1 MANDNRNNN
10 VSLHIVQWNARSLM
24 PKRNEFEL
32 LIAQEKAHI
41 ALVTETWLEPDTHF
55 NVSGYNTL
63 RRDRPDGYGGLAI
76 LIHKS
81 IKVQQC
87 STYINN
93 PGIEIMSVNLVNCN
107 EIKNIVLVYCPS
119 SVRTCLSD
127 WEQIFSLFSSK
138 CIIAGDFNGH
148 HATWSSKT
156 DARGIQLYDTALDSG
171 FISLNDGS
179 MTRVALVDGVAQN
192 TSPDVTFVSTD
203 LSVLLGWRIINENL
217 GSDHLFIKISYKY
230 NSSLNP
236 VVTIKKRNFKL
247 AKWSNYSEALE
258 NSLIQTVVPRNVQS
272 LYDNFI
278 EQLNKAADENIPFIK
293 LNSNPS
299 NGFRPKSYWNPNLS
313 RLVAQ
318 RRLALKIFRRNPT
331 PNNLSVLEHKTEV
344 AKKAISQEKSK
355 DWRNYCSSVNEQ
367 TSSSEMW
374 KRMGWIKG
382 RVSPRLSV
390 SNEHK
395 VELLCS
401 LAPDYVY
408 PKQQQF
414 NSNNAVLED
423 KFTLQEMIN
432 CFKRK
437 DTAPGTDGI
446 TYSLIFYLSSVSRQ
460 YLLELYNLIFS
471 TGIIPKQWREII
483 VTPIPK
489 STPNNNNIKLRP
501 ISLISCLCK
510 IFHSMLTKRLEWYI
524 EKNMLLSKYTSGFR
538 RGQSCQDCLVKLVS
552 QIYTGFSHKT
562 PTVACFVDITNAYNN
577 VLIDVLVKTLDDIG
591 IGKTICQYLWNFL
604 SERHLMIKDE
614 TDVSKFF
621 IRCTDRGLAQGD
633 PISPILFN
641 IVTIKCFHEI
651 QNINMCQYADDFV
664 LYQTSKNLKHV
675 QRTLQKALDKFCY
688 VLDELGLELSATKS
702 KVCIFNRGFRSPK
715 VELNIN
721 NHNLEKVDSYKYLGV
736 WLDRSLRW
744 SKHIGTTVE
753 KVQRNLNLLKVLAGR
768 SWGLH
773 PQHLRHIYIALIR
786 SRIDYS
792 SYLYDTSAKCHLEK
806 LNKLQNQALRIIGG
820 FIKST
825 PIHVMESELCVVPLY
840 IRRKYLAYKFCLKA
854 KSVENNIT
862 NSLLDELYNLRQ
874 NSYWRNK
881 VIPLLASSFNEVK
894 EIEVASSY
902 PLFMFTLRTWVT
914 NINVNEIIACD
925 LESVK
930 SPKGSYDCNVLKY
943 EVTKELCSKYYG
955 WFTIFTD
962 GSKGVEG
969 RGAAYYIPSVD
980 VDSLNNNFFKINK
993 PASIMTLELVA
1004 ISEALTYVLNCQ
1016 NRSTVICTDS
1026 KSSLQHIARCASG
1039 HRGVS
1044 VAYDIL
1050 SKIDELIQ
1058 KGVQLRLQWVPSH
1071 IGIQGNEKAD
1081 MLAKHA
1087 AKHGRE
1093 INIILDYSER
1103 LPKFKIICHENWKE
1117 HFDRMSVEKGI
1128 WYKTIQSQPPRFP
1141 WFTSSHLSRKL
1152 VVTAHRIRSGH
1163 IPCNKFAFL
1172 MKKITSPNCEVCGV
1186 IEDLHHLLM
1195 ECVRFESDRS
1205 TLFRA
1210 LKLNKNDIG
1219 TFHKILSQPASDDA
1233 RKLFSFMALIN

>member
-1 MANDNRNNN
+1 MDEIHNN
-10 VSLHIVQWNARSLM
+10 VSSCDSSDNETLEKDIVIESEQLLSSASLEEMKESEECDQQVGEKRVRQEEEEEEIVEEDDFVTVIRQHKRPNRKDSFNNSLTGGEKNTEEEKCIICVTGKETLPKQFGMAKLLQSCNISNIVKMVYKSAFRVLIHFENKECATKMMNCEKITNLGYRIQMTDEVSLCYGTLRQVDLETDEKEILENVSCESEIISVKRLKKLSDSGEWIDSETSYDSPEGLENQNVNYTQTKTYKDAVIAKTNNQSSSSAPGNMMEIDSSEKKKNQQRYMPKKKHIETSFIRSDKEKEIHNTQSEITSKETENTDKTSNTRSKLDFYSLYRKVRDICLSVDSWQVKLQELAKILFDWNARSLM

-171 FISLNDGS
+171 FISLNDGNA
-179 MTRVALVDGVAQN
+179 ALVDGVAQN

-446 TYSLIFYLSSVSRQ
+446 TYSLIFYLSSV
-460 YLLELYNLIFS
+460 
-471 TGIIPKQWREII
+471 
-483 VTPIPK
+483 
-489 STPNNNNIKLRP
+489 
-501 ISLISCLCK
+501 
-510 IFHSMLTKRLEWYI
+510 
-524 EKNMLLSKYTSGFR
+524 
-538 RGQSCQDCLVKLVS
+538 
-552 QIYTGFSHKT
+552 
-562 PTVACFVDITNAYNN
+562 
-577 VLIDVLVKTLDDIG
+577 
-591 IGKTICQYLWNFL
+591 
-604 SERHLMIKDE
+604 
-614 TDVSKFF
+614 
-621 IRCTDRGLAQGD
+621 
-633 PISPILFN
+633 
-641 IVTIKCFHEI
+641 
-651 QNINMCQYADDFV
+651 
-664 LYQTSKNLKHV
+664 
-675 QRTLQKALDKFCY
+675 
-688 VLDELGLELSATKS
+688 
-702 KVCIFNRGFRSPK
+702 
-715 VELNIN
+715 
-721 NHNLEKVDSYKYLGV
+721 
-736 WLDRSLRW
+736 
-744 SKHIGTTVE
+744 
-753 KVQRNLNLLKVLAGR
+753 
-768 SWGLH
+768 
-773 PQHLRHIYIALIR
+773 
-786 SRIDYS
+786 
-792 SYLYDTSAKCHLEK
+792 
-806 LNKLQNQALRIIGG
+806 
-820 FIKST
+820 
-825 PIHVMESELCVVPLY
+825 
-840 IRRKYLAYKFCLKA
+840 
-854 KSVENNIT
+854 
-862 NSLLDELYNLRQ
+862 
-874 NSYWRNK
+874 
-881 VIPLLASSFNEVK
+881 K

-969 RGAAYYIPSVD
+969 R
-980 VDSLNNNFFKINK
+980 
-993 PASIMTLELVA
+993 
-1004 ISEALTYVLNCQ
+1004 
-1016 NRSTVICTDS
+1016 
-1026 KSSLQHIARCASG
+1026 
-1039 HRGVS
+1039 
-1044 VAYDIL
+1044 
-1050 SKIDELIQ
+1050 
-1058 KGVQLRLQWVPSH
+1058 
-1071 IGIQGNEKAD
+1071 
-1081 MLAKHA
+1081 
-1087 AKHGRE
+1087 
-1093 INIILDYSER
+1093 
-1103 LPKFKIICHENWKE
+1103 
-1117 HFDRMSVEKGI
+1117 
-1128 WYKTIQSQPPRFP
+1128 
-1141 WFTSSHLSRKL
+1141 
-1152 VVTAHRIRSGH
+1152 
-1163 IPCNKFAFL
+1163 
-1172 MKKITSPNCEVCGV
+1172 
-1186 IEDLHHLLM
+1186 
-1195 ECVRFESDRS
+1195 
-1205 TLFRA
+1205 
-1210 LKLNKNDIG
+1210 
-1219 TFHKILSQPASDDA
+1219 
-1233 RKLFSFMALIN
+1233 